1 MATAK
6 KTTAKQSLFVGFTDE
21 LQTTSAFV
29 PPAPTLYHRDT
40 PYIAHPTYGIVL
52 PIEMADS
59 HIPTNVHVP
68 TDGLRATSK
77 IVVSVLAAS
86 GTMKYNSPPLDINP
100 SEALVFTIPQ
110 AELRR
115 FADKK
120 VVIQYAITEPGKNPV
135 NSGRLNLRVTAPLT
149 YSAPIVEGL
158 KNGVLK
164 AADYPDGLNV
174 DGGLIGNLEAP
185 SIVYCVWDVT
195 IYTEDGGATPIYNL
209 RQTSLPTAGQPYIFR
224 IPAEAYSNPSWASIV
239 TCSCKVGVDFA
250 PHDPQ
255 LAAYG
260 TGGHEFSLK

>member
-6 KTTAKQSLFVGFTDE
+6 KTTAKKSLFVGFTDQ
-21 LQTTSAFV
+21 LQTTSALA
-29 PPAPTLYHRDT
+29 PPAPTLYHRDSL
-40 PYIAHPTYGIVL
+40 YIAHPTYGVVL

-68 TDGLRATSK
+68 TVGLSATSQIIITVRATT
-77 IVVSVLAAS
+77 
-86 GTMKYNSPPLDINP
+86 GTLRYHSPLLDISP
-100 SEALVFTIPQ
+100 SDVLIFTLPQ
-110 AELRR
+110 AELKR
-115 FADKK
+115 FADKNI
-120 VVIQYAITEPGKNPV
+120 VIQYAIKDLDKPTKDSALLSV
-135 NSGRLNLRVTAPLT
+135 RVTAALT
-149 YSAPIVEGL
+149 YKAPVVEGL

-185 SIVYCVWDVT
+185 GIVYCVWDVT

-209 RQTSLPTAGQPYIFR
+209 RQTSVPTAGQPYIFR
-224 IPAEAYSNPSWASIV
+224 IPAEAYSNPSWVSIV
-239 TCSCKVGVDFA
+239 TCKCTVGVDFA

>member
-21 LQTTSAFV
+21 LQSTSAFV
-29 PPAPTLYHRDT
+29 PAPTLYHRDT
-40 PYIAHPTYGIVL
+40 PYIAHSDYGIVL

-68 TDGLRATSK
+68 TTGLSTTSK
-77 IVVSVLAAS
+77 IIITVRATTGTLKYSSPLLDVSSSEVL
-86 GTMKYNSPPLDINP
+86 I
-100 SEALVFTIPQ
+100 FTLPQ
-110 AELRR
+110 AELKR
-115 FADKK
+115 FADKNI
-120 VVIQYAITEPGKNPV
+120 VIQYAIKDLGKPTKD
-135 NSGRLNLRVTAPLT
+135 SARLNVRVTAALT
-149 YSAPIVEGL
+149 YTQPVVEGL

-185 SIVYCVWDVT
+185 SIVYCEWDIT
-195 IYTEDGGATPIYNL
+195 IYTEDDGSATPIYNL

-239 TCSCKVGVDFA
+239 TCKCTVGVDFA

-255 LAAYG
+255 LATYG

>member
-6 KTTAKQSLFVGFTDE
+6 KTTAKQSLFVGFTDQ

-68 TDGLRATSK
+68 TIGLSATSK
-77 IVVSVLAAS
+77 IIITLRSTT
-86 GTMKYNSPPLDINP
+86 GTLKYSSPLLDISAP
-100 SEALVFTIPQ
+100 EELIFTLPQ
-110 AELRR
+110 AELKR
-115 FADKK
+115 FTDKS
-120 VVIQYAITEPGKNPV
+120 VVIQYAIKDLEKPTKD
-135 NSGRLNLRVTAPLT
+135 SALLNIRVTAALT
-149 YSAPIVEGL
+149 YTAPVVEGL

-164 AADYPDGLNV
+164 VADHPEGLNV
-174 DGGLIGNLEAP
+174 DGGPIGNLAPP
-185 SIVYCVWDVT
+185 SIVYCIWDVS
-195 IYTEDGGATPIYNL
+195 IYSQDGSVTPIYRL
-209 RQTSLPTAGQPYIFR
+209 EQTSLPTPGQPYVFR
-224 IPAEAYSNPSWASIV
+224 IPAEAYSNPTWAPYV
-239 TCSCKVGVDFA
+239 TCKCTVGVDFG

-255 LAAYG
+255 LSTYG